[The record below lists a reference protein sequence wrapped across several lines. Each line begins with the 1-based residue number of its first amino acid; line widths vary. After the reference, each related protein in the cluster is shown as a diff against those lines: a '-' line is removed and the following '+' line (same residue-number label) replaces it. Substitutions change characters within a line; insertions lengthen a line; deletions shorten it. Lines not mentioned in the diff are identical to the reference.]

1 MSEARPANELTLLI
15 FKITF
20 YLLCAAVMQHLTV
33 SAAVNLDITASF
45 LSLESKTVWFYFR

>member
-33 SAAVNLDITASF
+33 LAAVNLDITASF
-45 LSLESKTVWFYFR
+45 LYLESKTVWFYFR